1 MLPSLP
7 LPNVRSLIEERH
19 IKLYLKDCK
28 LIKAQSGSI
37 MLVSLTF
44 GAGYYGR
51 FRGVEFIPSRDCTS
65 EYITQLKDVETRGL
79 EAVKEIGI
87 LTGRCCVCG
96 RTLTAEDSING
107 GIGPIC
113 AGKAFSVPFRK
124 PTPAV
129 KFWNTALF
137 DLEG

>member
-1 MLPSLP
+1 MLPSIQ

-37 MLVSLTF
+37 ILVSLTF
-44 GAGYYGR
+44 GEGYYGR
-51 FRGVEFIPSRDCTS
+51 FRGVEFIPSRECTP

-87 LTGRCCVCG
+87 LTGSCCICG
-96 RTLTAEDSING
+96 RTLTAEESIND

-113 AGKAFSVPFRK
+113 AGKAFGVAACK
-124 PTPAV
+124 PAP
-129 KFWNTALF
+129 KIFSSLSL

>member
-1 MLPSLP
+1 MLPSLQ
-7 LPNVRSLIEERH
+7 LSNVRSLIEDRH

-51 FRGVEFIPSRDCTS
+51 FRNTEFIPSRECTVGM
-65 EYITQLKDVETRGL
+65 IKQLKDVETRGL

-87 LTGRCCVCG
+87 LTGSCCICG
-96 RTLTAEDSING
+96 RTLTAEESIND

-113 AGKAFSVPFRK
+113 ASKAFGIEMPKRK
-124 PTPAV
+124 PAP
-129 KFWNTALF
+129 KIFSSLSL